1 MCGAWL
7 PREKLGILDQKRPER
22 SRTGCKLAERT
33 SHGVRL
39 QHFTCSVCVEL
50 TANVSGLERESC
62 RADFQRWYSAQFR
75 TTEMFLMF
83 MMFMMSM
90 SSRHI
95 RYPMSDVHE
104 MYALHVNLGDGRVVL
119 RWSARGRNLR
129 FAKFE
134 SQRATGALRISHFC
148 KVLLRCSACAE
159 PNQCAF

>member
-1 MCGAWL
+1 MFNPDL
-7 PREKLGILDQKRPER
+7 HHKRPPKKSNFDDPRQVPSGPVLVEID
-22 SRTGCKLAERT
+22 
-33 SHGVRL
+33 GVPSSFQDGEGALRED
-39 QHFTCSVCVEL
+39 QRNP
-50 TANVSGLERESC
+50 NVSGLERESC

-75 TTEMFLMF
+75 TTMMF

-129 FAKFE
+129 FAKFAVC
-134 SQRATGALRISHFC
+134 Q
-148 KVLLRCSACAE
+148 V
-159 PNQCAF
+159 